1 MNKSNPSRSESKSY
15 LMQAIHMIIVL
26 LIVPSAYRA
35 VHVSA
40 LSLTCIAAGQVLLN
54 WLSSGN
60 GPLLLSSRARAGM
73 WTPEPVEMPFVDA
86 LRMTKG
92 VP

>member
-1 MNKSNPSRSESKSY
+1 
-15 LMQAIHMIIVL
+15 MQAIHMIIVL